1 MDILMSTPK
10 YICSIR
16 TKKNKEASLSLP
28 YLALAALRY
37 STESPCHLPPL
48 TLSVAGHR
56 SLLGKQGVSSYKV
69 VVRKFRTTSGGKTI
83 KSGAVPHSLFV
94 LIPFDM
100 PVFLH
105 QCYPST
111 NLTLTMCLS
120 HLPIRHDVQ
129 CDEACDAH

>member
-1 MDILMSTPK
+1 MSTPK

-69 VVRKFRTTSGGKTI
+69 VVRKFRTTSGGQNNKEWG
-83 KSGAVPHSLFV
+83 SASLFICTNTFRYASV
-94 LIPFDM
+94 STSMLSVHKPHLNN
-100 PVFLH
+100 VFISSSH
-105 QCYPST
+105 PSRCS
-111 NLTLTMCLS
+111 MRRS
-120 HLPIRHDVQ
+120 M
-129 CDEACDAH
+129 